1 MNDFQNQGLNF
12 NPQDISKTLEN
23 ALHLYRGNHDK
34 LPELLKDA
42 GTLLLKFSKKLSTP
56 QLILAVG
63 IVACGVALVAVNI
76 AKQEEEDQRKQAG
89 GQTIDISSPGNAPG
103 NRTSPGQNNAV

>member
-1 MNDFQNQGLNF
+1 MNDFQNHGLNI
-12 NPQDISKTLEN
+12 NPQDISKTFEN
-23 ALHLYRGNHDK
+23 ALHLYRGDHDK

-42 GTLLLKFSKKLSTP
+42 GTLLLKFSKRLSTP

-76 AKQEEEDQRKQAG
+76 AKQNEEEERQRSAG
-89 GQTIDISSPGNAPG
+89 GQAIDISSPGEAT
-103 NRTSPGQNNAV
+103 R